1 METETVKSAYTSAMP
16 NTQSPTV
23 TVLATTSF
31 QQLEAEQRQQL
42 RQMRGIA
49 TGLLLAMT
57 GVFVASLVA
66 EKYQPD
72 WASWLGY
79 VRAFAEAAMVGAL
92 ADWFAVTALFK
103 RPLGLPI
110 PHTAIIKTNKDRIG
124 ASLGNFVEK
133 NFLTPEVIAT
143 RLGTIDMPQKAAE
156 WLTEGENAKR
166 LAERITGFVPDVLNA
181 VGGEN
186 VQKLIEDNITARLK
200 TIDIAPLTGNLLATL
215 TAENRHQGLLDEAL
229 KIGEKLL
236 HTNKDFIRQKIHEE
250 SPWYVPSFV
259 DDKIYEKIISR
270 AEETLRA
277 MNADPHHELRR
288 QFHRAMQDFIQN
300 LRTSPEYRA
309 KAESLRDELLGHPVV
324 RQYFS
329 SLWSDVKA
337 MIIDDVEQPDSAIRR
352 QLERSIVT
360 FGEKMLNDNELRNR
374 LNTWIQTLVQ
384 TIIAARRNEIASL
397 IADTVKNWD
406 GDTMSERIELYV
418 GKDLQYI
425 RINGTVVGGLV
436 GLCIYAIS
444 QLFR

>member
-1 METETVKSAYTSAMP
+1 MMQTEAQMQRLP
-16 NTQSPTV
+16 
-23 TVLATTSF
+23 LAQTTSSASTI
-31 QQLEAEQRQQL
+31 QQLEAQQRQQL
-42 RQMRGIA
+42 RQMRVIA
-49 TGLLLAMT
+49 TGLLMAMT
-57 GVFVASLVA
+57 LVFVATLLV
-66 EKYQPD
+66 EKYHAAQYHPE
-72 WASWLGY
+72 WLAWLGY

-143 RLGTIDMPQKAAE
+143 RLGVIDMPQKAAE
-156 WLTEGENAKR
+156 WLTDGDHANR

-181 VGGEN
+181 VAGEN
-186 VQKLIEDNITARLK
+186 VQALIEENLTARLR
-200 TIDIAPLTGNLLATL
+200 TIDVAPLAGNILATL

-236 HTNKDFIRQKIHEE
+236 HANKDAIRTKIREE
-250 SPWYVPSFV
+250 SPWYVPGFV
-259 DDKIYEKIISR
+259 DDKIYEKIMTK
-270 AEETLRA
+270 AEETLRE
-277 MNADPHHELRR
+277 MNADPNHELRR
-288 QFHRAMQDFIQN
+288 QFHRATQDFIQS

-309 KAESLRDELLGHPVV
+309 KAESLRDELLNHPVV

-329 SLWSDVKA
+329 SLWTDVKA
-337 MIIDDVEQPDSAIRR
+337 MIIHDVEQPDSAIRA
-352 QLERSIVT
+352 QLERSIRA
-360 FGEKMLNDNELRNR
+360 FGEKMLADDELRTR
-374 LNTWIQTLVQ
+374 LNIWIQTLVQ

-436 GLCIYAIS
+436 GLCIYALS